1 MLILRAGGAAHV
13 TDMVQQAVGQKNQ
26 GASLQP
32 IEEKGS
38 NQTDSKHN
46 SERNKKKSA
55 NPKPKGHRVAHRFVV
70 EYLEW
75 RTLHGGV
82 EKRLEL
88 EKAHVSAWGVTWSKV
103 SFSLDLT
110 RQSAT
115 SHPR

>member
-46 SERNKKKSA
+46 SERNKK
-55 NPKPKGHRVAHRFVV
+55 NQPIQNRKGT
-70 EYLEW
+70 E
-75 RTLHGGV
+75 LHID
-82 EKRLEL
+82 
-88 EKAHVSAWGVTWSKV
+88 SS
-103 SFSLDLT
+103 SNI
-110 RQSAT
+110 
-115 SHPR
+115 